1 MNQIA
6 MINRLDE
13 ITTRNSKKI
22 TVLVG
27 GCFDVLHYG
36 HIQFLL
42 NAKKTGDTLI
52 VALES
57 DQYIIETKKRQP
69 VHSQMQRARILSS
82 LRPVDIVVLLPR
94 LRTNEEYFEMVKKIK
109 PAIIATTKGDS
120 MLEIKKQQAKVI
132 GAKVEVV
139 SDLIKP
145 FSSSYITN
153 YATLSRH

>member
-6 MINRLDE
+6 TINRLDE
-13 ITTRNSKKI
+13 IAAPDSKRT

-36 HIQFLL
+36 HIEFLL
-42 NAKKTGDTLI
+42 SAKKTGDVLV

-69 VHSQMQRARILSS
+69 VHSQIQRAKILSS
-82 LRPVDIVVLLPR
+82 LRPVDVVVLLPR

-109 PAIIATTKGDS
+109 PAVIATTRGDS

-132 GAKVEVV
+132 SAKVKVV
-139 SDLIKP
+139 SELIKP

-153 YATLSRH
+153 YAALSRH